1 MQNLLYILLFGGPA
15 VCQQSNKSFVPS
27 NEDQNPMNSMT
38 SSMEIQV
45 CHQIARDISGEV
57 YYPSD
62 KTGHFFGN
70 SQHALNSSN
79 ERSLCVVEVAST
91 EDVSK
96 TITIIGSSRTP
107 FAIQSGGHTSNPG
120 FSSTKGIH
128 ISLAR
133 LTQIHLSQDK
143 SSVEVGLGNTWV
155 DVYVALNG
163 TGVNAVGGRVA
174 GPGVGGVT
182 LGGGGFSWLTNQ
194 YGLGCDTVIS
204 YNLVLPNGTA
214 ITVDST
220 TPDLFFALKG
230 GLNRFGIVTSIV
242 FKTFPQPDLVYAG
255 HQVFD
260 ASAVPA
266 LTRAIQ
272 HFHENSDDPKS
283 SAILTLYGGT
293 DNQPVLLL
301 FHDGAGR
308 PAAFDPFNN
317 FAALVSTVKDQSF
330 ASFTGSFSSVSNAS
344 DKRGA
349 FHTMS
354 TSGYTQKFLAAIANE
369 SFHYG
374 QIAQEHAA
382 SVSYH
387 IEPFMKYG
395 KYATD
400 SAFAHDNSP
409 LPLNL
414 LFFWDKEADDAFW
427 RAIMQQSIDYL
438 IKVAT
443 AEGISDT
450 GMLAYPNFALH
461 TYAGAQIYGSK
472 NTARLR
478 DIQFQYDPAGVMF
491 LAGGF
496 SF

>member
-1 MQNLLYILLFGGPA
+1 MQNLLYILLFGGSA
-15 VCQQSNKSFVPS
+15 VCQQSNESFVLL
-27 NEDQNPMNSMT
+27 NEDQSLMNSMT
-38 SSMEIQV
+38 SLIKIEV
-45 CHQIARDISGEV
+45 CHQIARHISGEV

-62 KTGHFFGN
+62 KTGHFFGD
-70 SQHALNSSN
+70 SQHALSSSN
-79 ERSLCVVEVAST
+79 ERPLCVVEVAST
-91 EDVSK
+91 KDVSK
-96 TITIIGSSRTP
+96 TMRIIGGSRTP
-107 FAIQSGGHTSNPG
+107 FAIQSGGHTTNPG
-120 FSSTKGIH
+120 FSSTKGVH
-128 ISLAR
+128 ISLTR

-143 SSVEVGLGNTWV
+143 STVEVGLGNTWV

-182 LGGGGFSWLTNQ
+182 LGGGYSWLTNQ
-194 YGLGCDTVIS
+194 YGLGCDNVIS

-230 GLNRFGIVTSIV
+230 GLNRFGIITSIV
-242 FKTFPQPDLVYAG
+242 FKTFPQPDIVYAG
-255 HQVFD
+255 YQVFD
-260 ASAVPA
+260 ASAVPG

-272 HFHENSDDPKS
+272 NFHENSADPKS
-283 SAILTLYGGT
+283 SALLTLYGGIS
-293 DNQPVLLL
+293 NQPVLLL

-308 PAAFDPFNN
+308 PAAFDSFNN
-317 FAALVSTVKDQSF
+317 FTALESTVKDQSF
-330 ASFTGSFSSVSNAS
+330 ASFTGSFSFVSS

-354 TSGYTQKFLAAIANE
+354 TSGFTHKFLAAIANE
-369 SFHYG
+369 SFYYG
-374 QIAQEHAA
+374 QIAKEHAA

-387 IEPFMKYG
+387 VEPFMKYG

-414 LFFWDKEADDAFW
+414 FFSWDKEGDDAFW
-427 RAIMQQSIDYL
+427 RAIMQQSIDHL
-438 IKVAT
+438 TKVAT
-443 AEGISDT
+443 AEGISDS
-450 GMLAYPNFALH
+450 GLLAYPNFALY
-461 TYAGAQIYGSK
+461 TYAGAQIYGLK

-478 DIQFQYDPAGVMF
+478 DIQLQYDPAGVMF

>member
-1 MQNLLYILLFGGPA
+1 MQKLLYILLFGGPA

-91 EDVSK
+91 ED
-96 TITIIGSSRTP
+96 
-107 FAIQSGGHTSNPG
+107 
-120 FSSTKGIH
+120 
-128 ISLAR
+128 
-133 LTQIHLSQDK
+133 
-143 SSVEVGLGNTWV
+143 TWV

-163 TGVNAVGGRVA
+163 TGVNVVGGRVA

-182 LGGGGFSWLTNQ
+182 LGGGGYSWLTNQ

-230 GLNRFGIVTSIV
+230 GLNRFGIVTSII
-242 FKTFPQPDLVYAG
+242 FKTFPQPDIVYAG

-260 ASAVPA
+260 ASEVPA

-272 HFHENSDDPKS
+272 HFHENSADPKS

-308 PAAFDPFNN
+308 PAAFDLFNN
-317 FAALVSTVKDQSF
+317 FTALVSTVKDQSF

-354 TSGYTQKFLAAIANE
+354 TSAYTQKFLAAIANE

-461 TYAGAQIYGSK
+461 TYAGAQIYGLK

-478 DIQFQYDPAGVMF
+478 DIQF
-491 LAGGF
+491 
-496 SF
+496 